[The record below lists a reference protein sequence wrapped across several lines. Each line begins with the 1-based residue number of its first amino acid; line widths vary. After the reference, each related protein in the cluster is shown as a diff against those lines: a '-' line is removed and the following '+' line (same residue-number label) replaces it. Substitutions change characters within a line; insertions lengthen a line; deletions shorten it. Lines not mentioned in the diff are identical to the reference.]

1 MIYFEGDGNVKPVTQ
16 EQVKELFIS
25 SVVNMRDNAINNS
38 KLDQFTEPADRDRAV
53 ADSVITGML
62 DILDGNNDDCPAFH
76 LIPAVGEEEYLAAV
90 EAGADYI
97 PYDDGSDN
105 YQPLDLA
112 GELRDYFIFV
122 NRG

>member
-1 MIYFEGDGNVKPVTQ
+1 TLDINMD
-16 EQVKELFIS
+16 
-25 SVVNMRDNAINNS
+25 VNIHHNAINNF

-90 EAGADYI
+90 EASADYI
-97 PYDDGSDN
+97 PYDDARNKN
-105 YQPLDLA
+105 YPK
-112 GELRDYFIFV
+112 E
-122 NRG
+122 